1 MTDVPLEI
9 NVQQVKEL
17 QTTGDKFFL
26 LDVREESEFA
36 KAKIEG
42 SKLIPLGQL
51 PQRVGELPKDAWIVV
66 HCHHGG
72 RSMRAVQWLRSNGF
86 ARATNVAGGIDAWS
100 TQIDPK
106 IMRY

>member
-9 NVQQVKEL
+9 NVQQVREL
-17 QTTGDKFFL
+17 QTAGDSFFL

-51 PQRVGELPKDAWIVV
+51 PTRANELPKDTWIVV

-86 ARATNVAGGIDAWS
+86 PRSTNVAGGIDAWS
-100 TQIDPK
+100 ALIDPK
-106 IMRY
+106 VVRY